1 MHLRS
6 NIFVTLVLSIL
17 SSSSLG
23 ADSMGSSVDKTAPKI
38 FTNRSIGQKAT
49 GADPRAGY
57 ISLINQWAPY
67 YNLDANLVEAIVA
80 VESNYD
86 RFAVSKKGAQGLMQ
100 LIPATAKRFG
110 VRNAFDPADNIRGGI
125 RYLNFLMSYFQGNLE
140 HVLAAYNA
148 GENTVVRYDGV
159 PPYPET
165 QKYIRK
171 VTSLYHALNSAA
183 APPPVQWPRN
193 KFRLKRLVLPNGSI
207 FFTNTE

>member
-6 NIFVTLVLSIL
+6 SIFVNLVLVIL
-17 SSSSLG
+17 SSASLW
-23 ADSMGSSVDKTAPKI
+23 ADSMGSSVDKTDPKI
-38 FTNRSIGQKAT
+38 FTNLGKDQKAT
-49 GADPRAGY
+49 GVDARTRY
-57 ISLINQWAPY
+57 ISLINEWAPQ
-67 YNLDANLVEAIVA
+67 YNLDANLVEAVVA
-80 VESNYD
+80 VESNFD

-110 VRNAFDPADNIRGGI
+110 VRDVFDAADNIRGGI

-148 GENTVVRYDGV
+148 GERTVVRYHGV

-183 APPPVQWPRN
+183 APAPVKWPRG
-193 KFRLKRLVLPNGSI
+193 KFRLKRIILPNGSI
-207 FFTNTE
+207 LFTNTK

>member
-6 NIFVTLVLSIL
+6 TIFLILVLVIL
-17 SSSSLG
+17 SSPSLR
-23 ADSMGSSVDKTAPKI
+23 ADSMSSSVDKTSPKI
-38 FTNRSIGQKAT
+38 STNMGNGQKAT
-49 GADPRAGY
+49 GVDSRTRY
-57 ISLINQWAPY
+57 ISLINEWAPQ
-67 YNLDANLVEAIVA
+67 YNLDANLVEAVVA
-80 VESNYD
+80 VESNFD

-110 VRNAFDPADNIRGGI
+110 VRDVFDAADNIRGGI

-148 GENTVVRYDGV
+148 GERTVVRYHGV

-171 VTSLYHALNSAA
+171 VTNLYHALNSVA
-183 APPPVQWPRN
+183 APAPVKWQRG
-193 KFRLKRLVLPNGSI
+193 KFRLKRIILPNGSI
-207 FFTNTE
+207 LFTNTK

>member
-6 NIFVTLVLSIL
+6 NMFIAVIL
-17 SSSSLG
+17 LALGGTSLG
-23 ADSMGSSVDKTAPKI
+23 ADSMGSSVDKTVPKI
-38 FTNRSIGQKAT
+38 FTNMGKGQKAT
-49 GADPRAGY
+49 GADLRTGY
-57 ISLINQWAPY
+57 ISLINEWAPQ
-67 YNLDANLVEAIVA
+67 YNLDANLVEAVVA

-100 LIPATAKRFG
+100 LVPATAKRFG
-110 VRNAFDPADNIRGGI
+110 VRDAFDPADNIRGGI
-125 RYLNFLMSYFQGNLE
+125 RYLDFLMSYFQGNLE

-148 GENTVVRYDGV
+148 GENTVVRYHGV

-183 APPPVQWPRN
+183 APAPVKWQRG
-193 KFRLKRLVLPNGSI
+193 KFRLKRIILPNGSI
-207 FFTNTE
+207 LFTNTE

>member
-1 MHLRS
+1 MHLRG
-6 NIFVTLVLSIL
+6 NMFIAVIL
-17 SSSSLG
+17 LALGGTSLW
-23 ADSMGSSVDKTAPKI
+23 ADSMGSSVDKTVPKI
-38 FTNRSIGQKAT
+38 FTNRGKGQKAT
-49 GADPRAGY
+49 GADLRTGY
-57 ISLINQWAPY
+57 ISLINEWAPQ
-67 YNLDANLVEAIVA
+67 YNLDANLVEAVVA

-110 VRNAFDPADNIRGGI
+110 VRDAFDPSDNIRGGV

-148 GENTVVRYDGV
+148 GEKTVVRYHGV

-171 VTSLYHALNSAA
+171 VTSLYHALTSVA
-183 APPPVQWPRN
+183 APAPVKWQRG
-193 KFRLKRLVLPNGSI
+193 KFRIKRVILPNGSI
-207 FFTNTE
+207 LFTNTE

>member
-6 NIFVTLVLSIL
+6 TIFVTLVLIL
-17 SSSSLG
+17 LANPSLW
-23 ADSMGSSVDKTAPKI
+23 ADSMGSSVDKTEPKI
-38 FTNRSIGQKAT
+38 LTNMGGGQKST
-49 GADPRAGY
+49 GVDPRTRY
-57 ISLINQWAPY
+57 ISLINEWAPQ
-67 YNLDANLVEAIVA
+67 YNLDANLVEAVVA

-110 VRNAFDPADNIRGGI
+110 VRDAFDAADNIRGGV

-140 HVLAAYNA
+140 HVLAAYNS
-148 GENTVVRYDGV
+148 GEQTVVRYHGV

-171 VTSLYHALNSAA
+171 VTSLYHALNSAETP
-183 APPPVQWPRN
+183 APVKWQRG
-193 KFRLKRLVLPNGSI
+193 KFRLKRVILPNGTI
-207 FFTNTE
+207 LFTNTE

>member
-6 NIFVTLVLSIL
+6 NMFIAVIL
-17 SSSSLG
+17 LALGGTSLW
-23 ADSMGSSVDKTAPKI
+23 ADSMGSSVDKTVPKI
-38 FTNRSIGQKAT
+38 FTNMGKGQKAT
-49 GADPRAGY
+49 GADLRTGY
-57 ISLINQWAPY
+57 ISLINEWAPQ
-67 YNLDANLVEAIVA
+67 YNLDANLVEAVVA

-110 VRNAFDPADNIRGGI
+110 VQDVFDPADNIRGGI
-125 RYLNFLMSYFQGNLE
+125 RYLNHLMSYFQGNLE

-148 GENTVVRYDGV
+148 GERTVVRYHGV

-171 VTSLYHALNSAA
+171 VTSLYHALNSAEAPA
-183 APPPVQWPRN
+183 AVKWQRG
-193 KFRLKRLVLPNGSI
+193 KFRLKRVVLPNGSI
-207 FFTNTE
+207 LFTNTE

>member
-6 NIFVTLVLSIL
+6 TIFVTLVLIL
-17 SSSSLG
+17 LANPSLR
-23 ADSMGSSVDKTAPKI
+23 ADSMGSSVDKTDPKI
-38 FTNRSIGQKAT
+38 LTNMGRGQKAT
-49 GADPRAGY
+49 GVDARTRY
-57 ISLINQWAPY
+57 ISLINEWAPQ
-67 YNLDANLVEAIVA
+67 YNLDANLVEAVVA

-110 VRNAFDPADNIRGGI
+110 VRDAFDAADNIRGGV

-148 GENTVVRYDGV
+148 GEKTVVRYQGV

-171 VTSLYHALNSAA
+171 VTSLYHALNSAE
-183 APPPVQWPRN
+183 APAPVKWQRG
-193 KFRLKRLVLPNGSI
+193 KFRLKRVILPNGSVL
-207 FFTNTE
+207 FTNTE

>member
-6 NIFVTLVLSIL
+6 TIFVILVLVIL
-17 SSSSLG
+17 SSPSLR
-23 ADSMGSSVDKTAPKI
+23 ADSMSSSVDKSGPKI
-38 FTNRSIGQKAT
+38 FTNMGKGQKAT
-49 GADPRAGY
+49 GVDPRTRY
-57 ISLINQWAPY
+57 ISLINEWAPQ
-67 YNLDANLVEAIVA
+67 YNLDANLVEAVVA
-80 VESNYD
+80 VESNFD

-110 VRNAFDPADNIRGGI
+110 VRDVFDAADNIRGGI

-148 GENTVVRYDGV
+148 GERTVVRYHGV

-171 VTSLYHALNSAA
+171 VTSLYHALNSVA
-183 APPPVQWPRN
+183 APAPVKWQRG
-193 KFRLKRLVLPNGSI
+193 KFRLKRIILPNGSI
-207 FFTNTE
+207 LFTNTK

>member
-6 NIFVTLVLSIL
+6 SIFVTLVLVLL
-17 SSSSLG
+17 SSASLW
-23 ADSMGSSVDKTAPKI
+23 ADSMGSSVDKTGPKI
-38 FTNRSIGQKAT
+38 FTNMGEGQKAT
-49 GADPRAGY
+49 GVAPRTRY
-57 ISLINQWAPY
+57 ISLINEWAPQ
-67 YNLDANLVEAIVA
+67 YNLDANLVEAVVA

-110 VRNAFDPADNIRGGI
+110 VRDVFDAADNIRGGI
-125 RYLNFLMSYFQGNLE
+125 RYLNFLMSYFQGTLE

-148 GENTVVRYDGV
+148 GERTVVRYHGV

-171 VTSLYHALNSAA
+171 VTSLYHALNSVA
-183 APPPVQWPRN
+183 APAPVKWQRG
-193 KFRLKRLVLPNGSI
+193 KFRLKRVILPNGSI
-207 FFTNTE
+207 LFTNTK

>member
-6 NIFVTLVLSIL
+6 NIFVTFLVIL
-17 SSSSLG
+17 SSASLW
-23 ADSMGSSVDKTAPKI
+23 ADSMGSSADRSSPKV
-38 FTNRSIGQKAT
+38 FTK
-49 GADPRAGY
+49 ADPRTTY
-57 ISLINQWAPY
+57 ISLINEWAPQ
-67 YNLDANLVEAIVA
+67 YNLDANLVEAVVA

-110 VRNAFDPADNIRGGI
+110 VRDAFDPADNIRGGI
-125 RYLNFLMSYFQGNLE
+125 RYLNFLMSYFQRNLE

-148 GENTVVRYDGV
+148 GERAVVRYHGV

-183 APPPVQWPRN
+183 APAAPVQWQRG
-193 KFRLKRLVLPNGSI
+193 KFRLKRVILPNGSI
-207 FFTNTE
+207 LFTNTE